1 MLSGIACP
9 ISIIGNK
16 SYCFTLGWLIIS
28 NFIKLPTT
36 VCIVFLLEFAVL
48 FVCFATV
55 GAGVDVAGLVDCGA
69 VEVSVLVWDWISVVG
84 VVVCTLI
91 GAVTGADWIVGAG
104 VLID

>member
-36 VCIVFLLEFAVL
+36 VCIVFLLEFSVFSVL
-48 FVCFATV
+48 
-55 GAGVDVAGLVDCGA
+55 
-69 VEVSVLVWDWISVVG
+69 VSVLVSVCVCVIVAVG
-84 VVVCTLI
+84 TLVCT
-91 GAVTGADWIVGAG
+91 VTGADWVVGAG
-104 VLID
+104 VLMD